1 MTDRHSG
8 YVITLDH
15 DIRED
20 DAERIITALRQI
32 RGVVDV
38 RPVVAD
44 GIEQHIAESRVRVE
58 IAEHVQKLWQAVL
71 NPDKR

>member
-20 DAERIITALRQI
+20 DAEQVIAALRLI

-38 RPVVAD
+38 RPVVSD
-44 GIEQHIAESRVRVE
+44 GVEQQIVESRVRVK
-58 IAEHVQKLWQAVL
+58 IAEQVGNLWRDVL
-71 NPDKR
+71 DRA

>member
-20 DAERIITALRQI
+20 DAERVITALRQI

-44 GIEQHIAESRVRVE
+44 GVAEYVTRTRAQVE
-58 IAEHVQKLWQAVL
+58 FADKLLALHAEVL
-71 NPDKR
+71 AR

>member
-8 YVITLDH
+8 YVITLDR

-20 DAERIITALRQI
+20 DAERVVTALRQI

-38 RPVVAD
+38 QPIGAAD
-44 GIEQHIAESRVRVE
+44 PGAEYVTRTRVQIELADKLLELHAE
-58 IAEHVQKLWQAVL
+58 VL
-71 NPDKR
+71 RR